1 MEERSEAVEAF
12 IHANRDL
19 SQHEEAV
26 RLLRRMSHIEQQGV
40 LRRGSM
46 SGCRDVLAVLKTRAK
61 QARQEA
67 AGIIEEAKRPNRTRF
82 QSDAAPKNRRG
93 AEQAED
99 ISLHFPSSKQKR
111 PRTQRV
117 VSVTNLAPQTT
128 VFDLHAIFSF
138 MHGLVAVRILR
149 DPEALHVAQ
158 SGLCEFR
165 SAETAKEALK
175 EATGIELLGS
185 PLNLC
190 LLEDDAQIDFDAA
203 TRRAA
208 TMAPADEATELDAAQ
223 CVFVPSRFSK
233 RFCSDI
239 VWKFC
244 QGISGLIVAS
254 LLLGVIK
261 GRSRAGSQVS
271 AETLPGEDSD
281 PASPSPVNSGHIY
294 VYGMSFTLDSA

>member
-1 MEERSEAVEAF
+1 MAVEAF

-67 AGIIEEAKRPNRTRF
+67 AGIIEESKKPHKPRF
-82 QSDAAPKNRRG
+82 QADSAPKNRWG
-93 AEQAED
+93 AEQEAED
-99 ISLHFPSSKQKR
+99 IFLHFPPSTQKR

-117 VSVTNLAPQTT
+117 ISVTNLAPQTT

-165 SAETAKEALK
+165 SAETAQEALK

-185 PLNLC
+185 PLALC
-190 LLEDDAQIDFDAA
+190 LLEDDTQIDFDAA

-233 RFCSDI
+233 RFR
-239 VWKFC
+239 
-244 QGISGLIVAS
+244 SG
-254 LLLGVIK
+254 
-261 GRSRAGSQVS
+261 
-271 AETLPGEDSD
+271 
-281 PASPSPVNSGHIY
+281 
-294 VYGMSFTLDSA
+294 